1 MLFGSQ
7 ANKKAAE
14 IDEKVELQKNK
25 YIFYRVSASKVYL
38 YVQTF

>member
-14 IDEKVELQKNK
+14 IDEKVELQKN
-25 YIFYRVSASKVYL
+25 IL
-38 YVQTF
+38 YFLSSVR